1 MLDSVLSGFAT
12 IFSEP
17 ALLLIIVAGVAAGT
31 AVGALPGLT
40 ATMAVALMVPVT
52 FGMPAVA
59 GLLMLIGIYIG
70 AIYGGSIP
78 AILIRTPGTPA
89 AAATL
94 LDGFELAK
102 QGRAGKALSTSVIA
116 SFVGGTISALALT
129 FIAPKLAT
137 FALRFSSPEY
147 FALGLFGLTIIA
159 SISGDSLIKG
169 LISGIFGMLLATIGM
184 DPLTAFPR
192 FTFGRVELLNGISF
206 IPVLIGLF
214 AISEAL
220 IGIENVRATTT
231 RAIRASVELLNRVEI
246 RRISWTAVKSAL
258 IGILIG
264 IIPGAGAEIA
274 AFVAYGEAKRSAKDP
289 TQFGKGV
296 LEGVA
301 APEAANNGVTGA
313 ALIPLLTLGIPGDA
327 VAAVMLGALQIQGVR
342 PGPGLFREYSE
353 LIYTLFAGF
362 FIANIV
368 MLTLGLLGARF
379 FAQVLSVPKSILV
392 PVIIILCIVGSYAVN
407 NSLFDVWVMLFFGVI
422 GYFMQK
428 MRFPISPLVLG
439 LILGPMVE
447 AELRRSL
454 LLSQGSPAIF
464 VTRPVSLIL
473 LLLTMASI
481 VQGILRQ
488 RRARMTPIGAK

>member
-362 FIANIV
+362 FIAYIV
-368 MLTLGLLGARF
+368 MLALGLLGARF